1 MKRVGPWF
9 SSKNRPFSYFFF
21 SKKSKKEIFL
31 VFFNRKEC
39 VLDLKSEVLAKS
51 KKNRHFAKGLV
62 HGFSQQIELFF
73 ISFFLSQ
80 ESQKKTFFVILDRKE
95 CFLEHK
101 RKVSKKSKKA
111 AF

>member
-1 MKRVGPWF
+1 MFFLYV
-9 SSKNRPFSYFFF
+9 FF

-39 VLDLKSEVLAKS
+39 VLDLKSEVLAKV

-80 ESQKKTFFVILDRKE
+80 ESKKKTFFVILDGKE

-101 RKVSKKSKKA
+101 RKVLKNSKKSGVLKRG
-111 AF
+111 